1 MTDPIVNE
9 VRQFRMEHTRKCNSD
24 LVLICQD
31 MRAIQARC
39 GHKVVRLPPKRL
51 QPTTE
56 SNATSD

>member
-24 LVLICQD
+24 LAAIFRDV
-31 MRAIQARC
+31 RVIQARC

-51 QPTTE
+51 QSTTE
-56 SNATSD
+56 SNATS